1 MKETST
7 WAAIEAS
14 HIPYVDVDGTC
25 LKGEMKVVPADLVLA
40 LGNPTSSDGYKV
52 SGEYIFKHRSGSVMC
67 LYEWKWTTLY
77 DDDNPYTPEQ
87 FWKLTEPM
95 NFHLGAKSADYI
107 NDFKAWLL
115 IFIRNRKQDVN
126 GVGYRG

>member
-1 MKETST
+1 MNETNT

-77 DDDNPYTPEQ
+77 DDE
-87 FWKLTEPM
+87 